1 MAGLFT
7 LFTISLLFTIAQK
20 RIPAIFCIILGIF
33 LTLVMFWYHAD
44 TILKINL

>member
-7 LFTISLLFTIAQK
+7 LFTISLLFLIGQK
-20 RIPAIFCIILGIF
+20 RIPAIVCIVLGIF

-44 TILKINL
+44 SVLKINL